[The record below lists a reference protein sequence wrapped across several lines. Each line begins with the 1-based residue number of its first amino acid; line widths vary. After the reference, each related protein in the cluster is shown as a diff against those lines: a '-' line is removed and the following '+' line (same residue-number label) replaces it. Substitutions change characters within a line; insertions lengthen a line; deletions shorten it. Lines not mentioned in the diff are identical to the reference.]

1 MQRILAFT
9 MASLICVGASAAQWL
24 PLAPQAYFLKPQ
36 DNQEIV
42 ALANRNG
49 NEINV
54 TLLERS
60 SSECKGRATSELVPE
75 GPYRVNGTNINFQSA
90 CFDGDKVIAAV
101 SQAGKDFLM
110 TAITT
115 GPAKVEMR
123 LGVVLHFNS
132 ENFEEAK
139 EALLDMRPA
148 L

>member
-1 MQRILAFT
+1 M
-9 MASLICVGASAAQWL
+9 
-24 PLAPQAYFLKPQ
+24 
-36 DNQEIV
+36 

-49 NEINV
+49 HEINV
-54 TLLERS
+54 TLLEQS
-60 SSECKGRATSELVPE
+60 STDCQRRATSELQPE

-90 CFDGDKVIAAV
+90 CFNGDKVIAAV
-101 SQAGKDFLM
+101 SQVGNDFLM

-115 GPAKVEMR
+115 GPSKVEMR

-139 EALLDMRPA
+139 EAILDMRPA

>member
-1 MQRILAFT
+1 
-9 MASLICVGASAAQWL
+9 MAPA
-24 PLAPQAYFLKPQ
+24 AYFLKPQ
-36 DNQEIV
+36 ETQKIV

-49 NEINV
+49 HEINV
-54 TLLERS
+54 TLLEQS
-60 SSECKGRATSELVPE
+60 SSDCKGRATSELVPE

-90 CFDGDKVIAAV
+90 CFNGDKVIAAV

-110 TAITT
+110 TAITS
-115 GPAKVEMR
+115 GPAKIEMR

-139 EALLDMRPA
+139 EAILDTQPA